1 MIIDL
6 SDTTA
11 SKIAS
16 ALVRARA
23 SSGSPAMG
31 MVLTLVIIADESS
44 HYDALRAALEAAKE
58 HPSRIL
64 GVIPRGGRGAARLD
78 AEVRVGGE
86 AGPGESV
93 LLRLYGDLARHAE
106 SVVMPLLLPE
116 SPVVVWWPNKAPEVP
131 SQDPV
136 GRLAQR
142 RVTDAAASR
151 RSLETLISHCGS
163 YRPGDTDLSWT
174 RITPWRALLAAAL
187 DQPHSRVTGATVE
200 AERGNASADL
210 LAAWLGRRLGVP
222 TKVKSSR
229 GPGITAALLHS
240 DAGDIAITRPDG
252 RLARYTV
259 PGQPERHVALK
270 RRDTFELVAEELRR
284 LDPDDVYAETV
295 SELLER
301 AHGKG
306 RNSAAGSSGRTSAGR
321 RSAAG
326 SDGDEAARAG
336 GPDAP
341 AGAAERKPAEQATEK
356 KAPAKKAPAKK
367 ASAKKA
373 VAADTAV
380 KKAPAKQ
387 APAKKAGAKKTAVKK
402 SASSQAPAKK
412 VPGKK
417 AAAKKAPAKKAA
429 GRATRSRTDSGNA

>member
-1 MIIDL
+1 M

-31 MVLTLVIIADESS
+31 MVLTLVVIADESS
-44 HYDALRAALEAAKE
+44 HYDAIRAALEAAKE

-64 GVIPRGGRGAARLD
+64 GVIPRGGRGSARLD
-78 AEVRVGGE
+78 AEIRVGGE
-86 AGPGESV
+86 AGPGENV

-131 SQDPV
+131 AQDPV

-142 RVTDAAASR
+142 RVTDAASSR
-151 RSLETLISHCGS
+151 RSLDTLISHCGS
-163 YRPGDTDLSWT
+163 YQPGDTDLSWT

-187 DQPHSRVTGATVE
+187 DQPHSRVTGATIE

-210 LAAWLGRRLGVP
+210 LAAWLCSRLRVP
-222 TKVKSSR
+222 TKVKASK

-270 RRDTFELVAEELRR
+270 RRDTFELLAEELRR

-295 SELLER
+295 TELLDR
-301 AHGKG
+301 AHGNG
-306 RNSAAGSSGRTSAGR
+306 RGTRSGHSARTSDKSAGTPAGER
-321 RSAAG
+321 PARGSGGDESAGA
-326 SDGDEAARAG
+326 DEAARPARKASAG
-336 GPDAP
+336 RAP
-341 AGAAERKPAEQATEK
+341 ADEAPAKKTTAKKAPAKEAAAK

-367 ASAKKA
+367 T
-373 VAADTAV
+373 AAR
-380 KKAPAKQ
+380 KAPAKE
-387 APAKKAGAKKTAVKK
+387 
-402 SASSQAPAKK
+402 
-412 VPGKK
+412 
-417 AAAKKAPAKKAA
+417 AAAKKAPAKKAPAKKTAARKA
-429 GRATRSRTDSGNA
+429 GG